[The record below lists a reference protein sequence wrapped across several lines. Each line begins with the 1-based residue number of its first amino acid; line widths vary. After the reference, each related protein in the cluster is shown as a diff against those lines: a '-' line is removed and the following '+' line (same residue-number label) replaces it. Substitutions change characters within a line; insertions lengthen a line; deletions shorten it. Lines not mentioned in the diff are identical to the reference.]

1 MAAAGYFPSR
11 RLGALYIASQNSR
24 LPPSSA
30 ALRPLSL
37 ALGGAGP
44 LRPPLFVAVKAA
56 MSAADPSKECRHDDR
71 AQPDRL
77 RAAICHFPN

>member
-1 MAAAGYFPSR
+1 MAGAGYFPSR
-11 RLGALYIASQNSR
+11 PSGALYIASQNSR

-44 LRPPLFVAVKAA
+44 LRPPLFVA
-56 MSAADPSKECRHDDR
+56 M
-71 AQPDRL
+71 
-77 RAAICHFPN
+77 